1 MPVSL
6 HAQAPPSAARSA
18 PPGSALVPVI
28 PARAY
33 TPPAAPAWCAECRI
47 TPADAR
53 LAHVDVWTR
62 KQPGDGAADSSVVR
76 RISAVSSW
84 YKYMIANTAG
94 DPAPL
99 ATRNPAVGC
108 ALPGVDQDYSPTV
121 GLSEA
126 EADRLITAAEN
137 DTVTVGA
144 FVRVLLTTG
153 LRVRVGDERADRG
166 SWLRLRT
173 PGAAPLS
180 KTGLPARRAAPSSDG
195 RGRRFAQLA
204 VPPTRCYVCRSMARL
219 IALPIAT
226 YPASLGWRLSPL

>member
-1 MPVSL
+1 
-6 HAQAPPSAARSA
+6 
-18 PPGSALVPVI
+18 VPVI

-108 ALPGVDQDYSPTV
+108 ALPGVD
-121 GLSEA
+121 
-126 EADRLITAAEN
+126 
-137 DTVTVGA
+137 
-144 FVRVLLTTG
+144 
-153 LRVRVGDERADRG
+153 
-166 SWLRLRT
+166 
-173 PGAAPLS
+173 
-180 KTGLPARRAAPSSDG
+180 
-195 RGRRFAQLA
+195 
-204 VPPTRCYVCRSMARL
+204 
-219 IALPIAT
+219 
-226 YPASLGWRLSPL
+226 